1 VSTYVYMRLLESAP
15 CRYDAGIRLLSLG
28 RIGTLYA
35 AAAEATL
42 AGVPN
47 ARVLE
52 IGCGTGNLTSV
63 LLERGAT
70 VTAID
75 CNPDMLALARE
86 KLAPWAARLEI
97 REMVAAEIADRF
109 PAGSFDAAVSTL
121 AFSEMSPDERRYVL
135 AAVHHVVRP
144 GGRLVIADEVRPS
157 RLWQRCVHS
166 IVRWPLAVITYLATQ
181 TTTWALEDPCAL
193 IEAAG
198 FQVCR
203 EDRIALG
210 SLAVVAAKRM

>member
-15 CRYDAGIRLLSLG
+15 YRYDAGIRLLSLG
-28 RIGTLYA
+28 RIRRLYA
-35 AAAEATL
+35 AAAEATV
-42 AGVPN
+42 AGMSN

-63 LLERGAT
+63 LLDRGAT

-75 CNPDMLALARE
+75 CSPDMLAVARE
-86 KLAPWAARLEI
+86 KLAPCAARFEL

-135 AAVHHVVRP
+135 AAVHRVLRP

-157 RLWQRCVHS
+157 RLWQRLVHGS
-166 IVRWPLAVITYLATQ
+166 LRWPLAVITYLATQ
-181 TTTWALEDPCAL
+181 TTTWALEDPRAL

-198 FQVCR
+198 FRVYR
-203 EDRIALG
+203 DDRIALG
-210 SLAVVAAKRM
+210 SLAVVVAERS